1 VDVLYHLSID
11 DAMTR
16 RRKTEMTT
24 MATKTQTKTT
34 ARAAAKPSTKRAK
47 PAKKL
52 SMMAHANELLL
63 AGKNNA
69 EVTAV
74 LTKEHGLP
82 EKHKHYAGWFRAA
95 LVRKLT
101 GQLGEASSKKAKAAL
116 EKQINV
122 LRTANVKLVTV
133 AAESMG
139 TGTATA

>member
-1 VDVLYHLSID
+1 
-11 DAMTR
+11 
-16 RRKTEMTT
+16 

-34 ARAAAKPSTKRAK
+34 ARAAVKPSTKRAK